1 MPTQNIMTQKFIK
14 KISLFIAI
22 SPWFVCSQTTLPKV
36 YSTTEITS
44 LEAPEMDGFIND
56 KIWNNVPW
64 GSNFIEVNPDENT
77 APTEQTKFKILYDQ
91 KYLYIALLALDA
103 SPKHITKRLSRRD
116 SFEGDRINV
125 LIDSYHDLRTA
136 FLFTVTA
143 AGVRGDEI
151 VTNNGD
157 DIDDSWNPIWSAK
170 AQIILQGWSA
180 EMKIPLSQLR
190 FGNAREQVWG
200 LNVVRNLFCEN
211 ELSAWDRIPVGS
223 AGWVSEA
230 GELRGLNNIKPQ
242 KQIEVQPFLAIQK
255 ETYEAEI
262 GNPYRDGHDS
272 KINAGLDAK
281 IGITNDLTLDLT
293 INPDF
298 GQVEADP
305 AAIALDGF
313 EIFNKEQRP
322 FFIENKNIFDY
333 RYAGNRD
340 NLFFSRRIGR
350 SPQVYSQNPE
360 NSYIDR
366 PQNTTILG
374 AAKFSGKTKKGWSIG
389 ILESMTSK
397 EFSEINTNGAISES
411 LIEPFT
417 NYFVG
422 RAQKDMNERN
432 TFLGGI
438 FTATNRSL
446 TEVTSELIEAAY
458 SGGIDFRHQWKN
470 RTYYF
475 QTNFVMSHVKGSPE
489 SILATQQSLT
499 HLFDRV
505 DATHVQ
511 LDPTRTSL
519 TGTGGLVEFGKDGG
533 QNWNYDMGFKW
544 SSPELELNDIGF
556 LKRSDQ
562 KFQFFN
568 LKYRTAKPVSI
579 FRNINFDFSQFNAYD
594 FGGNHNRAQ
603 YQLRTRL
610 RFLNN
615 SVISSWLTY
624 KPIIYDNTALRGGP
638 RWRFS
643 EENFKSLFFRSDD
656 RKKFNTKIGV
666 MQSQSKDNNVSF
678 LKFEVD
684 FNYQILDALNVSL
697 ATEYSKRPNKTQ
709 YITQKDFST
718 TKRYILG
725 TIDNQTFRSTFRINY
740 TINPNLS
747 LQYYAQPFISRGQY
761 SDFKYVTD
769 ATANRLSDR
778 FQLYDNTQVQYEGG
792 TYYFDDNLDG
802 IDDYNMSNPDFSV
815 VQFNSNLVLRWEY
828 IPGSELFLVWS
839 QGIRTDV
846 SLENGLIEIAQNG
859 ILEHQPQ
866 NIFLI
871 KATYRF
877 NL

>member
-678 LKFEVD
+678 LKFELD